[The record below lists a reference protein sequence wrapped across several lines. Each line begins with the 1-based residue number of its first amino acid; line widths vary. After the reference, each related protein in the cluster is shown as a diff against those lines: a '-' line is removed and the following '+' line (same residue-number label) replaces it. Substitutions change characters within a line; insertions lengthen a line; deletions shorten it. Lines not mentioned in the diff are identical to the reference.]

1 MSTSLTMSFRRK
13 SIAFRAS
20 SMSKQL
26 IRIHLAI
33 LAMALLLPEA
43 LPQAPAARSQTAQ
56 GELGAQADSERRR
69 RRPPD
74 PFAGQKR
81 IRALVITGGCC
92 HDYAGET
99 KILMDI
105 MASEAPVDWTVML
118 EREGRS
124 TWTRTKVRLYN
135 QPNWS
140 DGYDIVVHNECFAN
154 VDDAEFVRK
163 IVAGH
168 NSGLPAVVIHCS
180 MHSYRALK
188 SDEWREF
195 LGVDHPPP
203 HSAAPYR
210 CSSERRESPGHE
222 GIPPSVGNPDGRTL
236 YYRKAVA
243 CSQTAGDRRR
253 STEWQRVSNCLDK
266 RLPWCTRLR
275 NNPRTRARDM
285 G

>member
-1 MSTSLTMSFRRK
+1 
-13 SIAFRAS
+13 
-20 SMSKQL
+20 MSKQL

-195 LGVDHPPP
+195 LGVTTLRHTPQHRIAVQVKDANHPVMKGFPQAWVTP
-203 HSAAPYR
+203 MDELYIIERLWPAARPLATAVDPQ
-210 CSSERRESPGHE
+210 SGSEYPIVWTNDYHGARVFGTTLGH
-222 GIPPSVGNPDGRTL
+222 GPTTWDDPTFQDLLVRGF
-236 YYRKAVA
+236 KWAV
-243 CSQTAGDRRR
+243 DR
-253 STEWQRVSNCLDK
+253 Q
-266 RLPWCTRLR
+266 
-275 NNPRTRARDM
+275 
-285 G
+285 